1 MSNAINFNNVT
12 KRYLTVTFAD
22 ANNTVVT
29 VGTPTKALF
38 QDLVELAKNIRA
50 GAENNLATL
59 DDLYIVCAKIMSRN
73 KEGVEITK
81 EFMEENMDFEDIITF
96 FKEYMSFVRE
106 ISKLKN

>member
-12 KRYLTVTFAD
+12 KRYLPVTFAD
-22 ANNTVVT
+22 AKNTVIT
-29 VGTPTKALF
+29 ICTPIKALF
-38 QDLVELAKNIRA
+38 QELVELAKNIRSSK
-50 GAENNLATL
+50 ETNLDAI

-81 EFMEENMDFEDIITF
+81 EFMEENMDFEDVITF
-96 FKEYMSFVRE
+96 FKAYMGFVKE

>member
-1 MSNAINFNNVT
+1 MSNAINFNHVT

-22 ANNTVVT
+22 VNNTVIT
-29 VGTPTKALF
+29 VSTPTKALF
-38 QDLVELAKNIRA
+38 QDLIELARNIGTR
-50 GAENNLATL
+50 AENNLETI
-59 DDLYIVCAKIMSRN
+59 DELYIVCAKIMSRN

-96 FKEYMSFVRE
+96 FKAYMAFVRE

>member
-1 MSNAINFNNVT
+1 MVNVINFNNVT

-22 ANNTVVT
+22 ANNTVIT
-29 VGTPTKALF
+29 VCTPTKALF
-38 QDLVELAKNIRA
+38 QELVELAKNISSNT
-50 GAENNLATL
+50 ETNLDAI

-81 EFMEENMDFEDIITF
+81 DSLEENMDFEDIITF
-96 FKEYMSFVRE
+96 FKAYMTFVKE